1 MTIKPILLNADGSLP
16 NGLTLEAA
24 QSLGLTPVHPSAR
37 PAPAPGLQIVE
48 GAPVQDESGVWR
60 QQWVSAPTPHSAQ
73 ISVADAWERVKAKR
87 SEVTAGGVLV
97 SGHWYHT
104 DPTSK
109 IQHLGNKD
117 TARDM
122 LDAGALPT
130 DALLDPVTG
139 NPIVWRVMS
148 GAYVPMTIQIALDV
162 VRAGKA
168 LELAAFAAAEV
179 HRAALAQAT
188 NPADYD
194 FSGGWPAV
202 YQGG

>member
-1 MTIKPILLNADGSLP
+1 MKYFLIGERVYAYPLDGSQDHLIP
-16 NGLTLEAA
+16 SGA
-24 QSLGLTPVHPSAR
+24 QAVTAEFVATRNSRTPSVDAQR
-37 PAPAPGLQIVE
+37 VE
-48 GAPVQDESGVWR
+48 VWR
-60 QQWVSAPTPHSAQ
+60 RIV
-73 ISVADAWERVKAKR
+73 AKR
-87 SEVTAGGVLV
+87 TAITAGGVLV

-148 GAYVPMTIQIALDV
+148 GVYVPMTIQIALDV

-168 LELAAFAAAEV
+168 LELAAFAAAET
-179 HRAALAQAT
+179 HRTALAQAA
-188 NPADYD
+188 NPGEYD